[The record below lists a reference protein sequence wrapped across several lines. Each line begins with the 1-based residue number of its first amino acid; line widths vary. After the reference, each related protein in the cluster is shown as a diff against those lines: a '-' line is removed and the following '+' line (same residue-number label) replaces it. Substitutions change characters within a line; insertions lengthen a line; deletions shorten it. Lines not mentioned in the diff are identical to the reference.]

1 MNLSTTTTDAA
12 KIANLPASL
21 ADFDEGEDPIDGHP
35 IAGRGPPIG
44 RLR

>member
-21 ADFDEGEDPIDGHP
+21 ADFDEGEGPMDGHP
-35 IAGRGPPIG
+35 IAGRGPREG
-44 RLR
+44 DRR